1 MDKAT
6 VLKVTSET
14 SLTNVN
20 KNNYKVDLD
29 TFLIEKLKT
38 NANYVFSSYDSAK
51 KEIIYDQQVDGLRI
65 FSNKNA
71 RIVFYVDDNGDVK
84 SFDQTL
90 VNNIRKDK
98 NEVLVTQMQAVNR
111 LYHEDLIP
119 KNSKVKANLGYYTY
133 ISQTENQVLIPTWNI
148 VISGNNNDEVKN
160 YYVDAINLDILNK
173 K

>member
-1 MDKAT
+1 M
-6 VLKVTSET
+6 
-14 SLTNVN
+14 
-20 KNNYKVDLD
+20 
-29 TFLIEKLKT
+29 
-38 NANYVFSSYDSAK
+38 
-51 KEIIYDQQVDGLRI
+51 
-65 FSNKNA
+65 
-71 RIVFYVDDNGDVK
+71 FYVDDNGDVK

-148 VISGNNNDEVKN
+148 VISGNNNDEVK
-160 YYVDAINLDILNK
+160 ITMLMPLILIY
-173 K
+173 